1 MAMTLIRRETS
12 DGPSNLMFKT
22 EIIYD
27 QETEGNDE
35 VLIPQLIGKVTLVD
49 DELQSRTAPTIY
61 VIDETEKDFH
71 TDLRKKAAEVGQL
84 ITSHSTDPEWNPEGY
99 TKNLEDEQKAG
110 H

>member
-1 MAMTLIRRETS
+1 MAITLIRKETK

-22 EIIYD
+22 EIVYD
-27 QETEGNDE
+27 QETEGDDE

-49 DELQSRTAPTIY
+49 DKLQPRTDPTIY
-61 VIDETEKDFH
+61 AIDETEEDFH
-71 TDLRKKAAEVGQL
+71 TDLRKKAAEAGQF